1 MKKAILILMAA
12 WILYGCSHDN
22 TQDTSDPRS
31 VTIEIK
37 IQPDKIGKTTRAT
50 DEVSIKDVNVYLYNN
65 SGEIILHHYH
75 TSPTLQFQCVP
86 GNYQMRVAANLGHDM
101 GENPA
106 SEDFIVTHADEYNIL
121 PMFYEG
127 DVTIPPAG
135 GTLPA
140 VEVQRIVAK
149 ISYNIAVQPT
159 DIELQSVQLRS
170 VPRSV
175 SPFDATVTPSDNP
188 DDYTD
193 CPETEISGK
202 QATGTCYLLSNM
214 QGSVPSITDQRQKN
228 KDNAPGNASYLLIR
242 ALAGNKVLTY
252 TVFLGENNTSDFN
265 VRANVQYQFNISI
278 LGNNEVDTRISA
290 YTLQVWDDFDDYN
303 YGGYCLM
310 DGTRYLHID
319 VECFDGSAPTRGHL
333 KLLSGD
339 LKGFTFNYGDTGAE
353 HDFDL
358 YDMNGDNTYEME
370 YTPKCFTEKNSLLAY
385 RITLVDAH
393 GFTQSYDF
401 EHRMANAAII
411 RTDGEGGVRVEGAL
425 HVETESDGSG
435 ERTVALCMESC
446 ILTAVPDAGTTFAGW
461 YDGPQEYGHLLS
473 TEETYEY
480 IPLGPLRYIYAV
492 FQSKETPL
500 DAGSTA
506 NCYIARS
513 LNTIY
518 SFDAT
523 TMGNGKTTLNI
534 SPQKLSG
541 THARVIWETG
551 SVPGTVIENVEYKS
565 GRIIFKTGTEHGN
578 ALIGL
583 FDASENCIWSWH
595 IWSVDYD
602 IETSGQTYA
611 SGAVFMDR
619 NLGALTTDYMQAAAK
634 GLYYQW
640 GRKDPFMYPSTFQQ
654 NSWNQKVQAP
664 ATYMPGFEYTEITA
678 TSEWEEMM
686 SPEWAAAHP
695 SNYINPLFPQDW
707 DDFPSVSDW
716 SYKDQPNLW
725 GNRTTT
731 SIDKTTS
738 KSIYDPCPPGWRVP
752 DLESFKGIECVSSTA
767 PYYVTIRYNGNATT
781 QIPLGGRYFEI
792 YSQNGTIGTLY
803 TAAPYGWNS
812 DRNYYYFERRG
823 TGITFQPQAST
834 TITTSDLSRYWASPV
849 RCIRE

>member
-1 MKKAILILMAA
+1 MKKTISILMAA
-12 WILYGCSHDN
+12 WILHCCNQDN

-31 VTIEIK
+31 VAIEIK
-37 IQPDKIGKTTRAT
+37 IQPDKLGKITRAT
-50 DEVSIKDVNVYLYNN
+50 DEMSIKDVNIYLYNDK
-65 SGEIILHHYH
+65 GEIILHRYQ

-86 GNYQMRVAANLGHDM
+86 GNYRMRIATNLGHDV

-106 SEDFIVTHADEYNIL
+106 SEDFIVTHADEYDIL

-127 DVTIPPAG
+127 NVSIPPSG

-193 CPETEISGK
+193 CPETEISDK

-228 KDNAPGNASYLLIR
+228 KDNAPDNASYLLIR

-265 VRANVQYQFNISI
+265 VRANVQYRFNISI

-370 YTPKCFTEKNSLLAY
+370 YTPKCFTDENSLLAY
-385 RITLVDAH
+385 RITLMDAH

-401 EHRMANAAII
+401 EHRMANTI
-411 RTDGEGGVRVEGAL
+411 RTHIVGSGSITVAGAL
-425 HVETESDGSG
+425 HSEAHGMSVT
-435 ERTVALCMESC
+435 TLCMEGC
-446 ILTAVPDAGTTFAGW
+446 TLTAIPAAGYSFDGW
-461 YDGPQEYGHLLS
+461 YYD
-473 TEETYEY
+473 EEFSNKASDQNPYAFATTDWF
-480 IPLGPLRYIYAV
+480 RDMYAV
-492 FQSKETPL
+492 FRPETEPL
-500 DAGSTA
+500 DNEGTA
-506 NCYIARS
+506 NCYIAPKLGS
-513 LNTIY
+513 SY
-518 SFDAT
+518 SFNAT
-523 TMGNGKTTLNI
+523 VMGNGKTTLNI
-534 SPQKLSG
+534 TPQKLSG
-541 THARVIWETG
+541 TQARVIWETG
-551 SVPGTVIENVEYKS
+551 TVRGTVITDVEYKS
-565 GRIIFKTGTEHGN
+565 GRIIFKTGTERGN

-583 FDASENCIWSWH
+583 FDAFGNCIWSWH

-602 IETSGQTYA
+602 IETSGQTYV

-619 NLGALTTDYMQAAAK
+619 NLGALTTDCTQAAAK

-664 ATYMPGFEYTEITA
+664 ATYMSGFEYTEITA

-752 DLESFKGIECVSSTA
+752 DLESFKGIEYVSSTA

-823 TGITFQPQAST
+823 TGIAFQPQSST